1 MKSSPLARLE
11 HDVYPVGMSSSS
23 VPTSL
28 RAGFWS
34 SWVTPEFV
42 AGQSVRLSELRA
54 AGGWLY
60 WLEGRPQAAGRTI
73 LVGVDLGGGS
83 SRRVDISPPDRDV
96 GSRVHEYGGG
106 SYAVAPDGRIVLSDR
121 KEAGV
126 WLRDMD
132 GAWRGLGGRSGCRY
146 ADFAFD
152 PGGNGLFAV
161 CEDAGVEGVE
171 PKASLVWF
179 GPDGIERPIMSGA
192 DFYAAPRPAPDGA
205 FLAWYEWNHP
215 DMPWDA
221 TTLKV
226 ASILRDGLVPVLASC
241 QRMSGGDERCSVIE
255 PVWQSARVLLANSD
269 AVGGWR
275 PYRFDLADEGGA
287 GSVAFSLPDPRAEVG
302 LPPWVFGQETLRPL
316 PDGSL
321 LALGTRNGLPVVLRL
336 NGEEWQEMSLGAP
349 ASCPV
354 STGDR
359 FAWLDAAPDHAPRV
373 VSGRPGED
381 PVVLGEAFAWPEAVS
396 PQDVAAP
403 RALTFP
409 TVDGSQAHALFYA
422 PASAHQ
428 ILQAG
433 EKPPLVVM
441 AHGGPTTAASPAFSF
456 KVQWWTSRGF
466 AVIDVNYRGST
477 GFGRAYRQ
485 ALDGEWG
492 VLDVSDCLDAV
503 RYVLDEGLADPARC
517 VIRGSSAGGLTVLG
531 CLARSSLFAAGTS
544 LYGVTDLRSL
554 AEETHKFESRY
565 LDRLIGPYPE
575 DEAVYLERSPVSHA
589 DGIQAPVLF
598 LHGSEDR
605 VVPLSQAELMVE
617 RLRARGKWAELHV
630 YPGEAHGFRRQDT
643 LMDSFERELRFYRDV
658 FTGRE

>member
-1 MKSSPLARLE
+1 MASSS
-11 HDVYPVGMSSSS
+11 VSSS
-23 VPTSL
+23 VP
-28 RAGFWS
+28 AGFWS
-34 SWVTPEFV
+34 SWVTPDLV

-60 WLEGRPQAAGRTI
+60 WLEGRPLSGGRTV
-73 LVGVDLGGGS
+73 LVGVDLEGGA
-83 SRRVDISPPDRDV
+83 RRVDISPPDSDV

-126 WLRDMD
+126 WLRDRK
-132 GAWRGLGGRSGCRY
+132 GAWRRLGGLSGRRY

-152 PGGNGLFAV
+152 PGGEGLFAV
-161 CEDAGVEGVE
+161 CEDLGVEGAE
-171 PKASLVWF
+171 PQASLVWF
-179 GPDGIERPIMSGA
+179 GPDGTEHRIVSSA
-192 DFYAAPRPAPDGA
+192 DFYASPRPAPDGA
-205 FLAWYEWNHP
+205 FLAWYEWHHP

-226 ASILRDGLVPVLASC
+226 ASILRDGSDPVVADV
-241 QRMSGGDERCSVIE
+241 RIMAGGEARCSVIE

-275 PYRFDLADEGGA
+275 PYRFDLADEGSA
-287 GSVAFSLPDPRAEVG
+287 GCMASPLPDPEAEVG

-316 PDGSL
+316 PDGGL

-336 NGEEWQEMSLGAP
+336 NGEAWQEMTLGAP

-354 STGDR
+354 VIGDR
-359 FAWLDAAPDHAPRV
+359 FAWLDAPPDRASRV

-381 PVVLGEAFAWPEAVS
+381 PVVLGEAFAWPEGVF
-396 PQDVAAP
+396 PDDVAAP
-403 RALTFP
+403 MPLTFP
-409 TVDGSQAHALFYA
+409 TTDGSQAHALFYA
-422 PASAHQ
+422 PASARH
-428 ILQAG
+428 ILRAG

-441 AHGGPTTAASPAFSF
+441 AHGGPTAAASPAFSF

-503 RYVLDEGLADPARC
+503 RYVLAEGLADPARC

-565 LDRLIGPYPE
+565 LDRLVGPYPE

-605 VVPLSQAELMVE
+605 VVPLGQAERMVE
-617 RLRARGKWAELHV
+617 RLRARGKRAELHV
-630 YPGEAHGFRRQDT
+630 YPGEAHGFRSQDT

-658 FTGRE
+658 FTRDVVKERE